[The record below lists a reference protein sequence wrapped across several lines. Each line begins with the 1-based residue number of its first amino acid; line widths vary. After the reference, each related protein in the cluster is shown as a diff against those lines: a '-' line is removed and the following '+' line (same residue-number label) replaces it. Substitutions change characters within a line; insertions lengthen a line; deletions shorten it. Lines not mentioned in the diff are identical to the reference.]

1 MVSRAKLT
9 AFTCGEEGRSS
20 VGIGAVFVLGSTM
33 LPRRTANQRR
43 VVEEI
48 ELDGRIEH
56 IIDTRLV
63 MVLELGL
70 DVVMDRLA
78 ERIGALMEARH
89 EVDPRLKRVP
99 NPTADLED
107 VEYDSYSEG
116 DANIFIEEDPSDDAF
131 F

>member
-1 MVSRAKLT
+1 
-9 AFTCGEEGRSS
+9 
-20 VGIGAVFVLGSTM
+20 M